1 MELIYIAGFIL
12 LLLVFVGIVFIYLFF
27 NIKEDADIV
36 IEPYIPLKIKV
47 RKKFV
52 DDLDKIVFYAFKKYR
67 LLEDNYEYLVNKTDL
82 LKRKIIACKVVRKK
96 WFLLYRKN

>member
-96 WFLLYRKN
+96 NGSFFTE